1 MKPEI
6 VSIEGKTDSDRAAEY
21 KKRTVDLIEPF
32 LRLKDEAAREGF
44 LINWGGIAPD
54 AFGRHQLI
62 DLHLVKRF

>member
-6 VSIEGKTDSDRAAEY
+6 VSIEGKTDIDRAAEY

-44 LINWGGIAPD
+44 LITWAMHRAGCLRAAP
-54 AFGRHQLI
+54 AY
-62 DLHLVKRF
+62 